1 MLLILVYVSQF
12 LYHYLKECHCSP
24 FSVPSG
30 PPRDLQ
36 VFATG
41 SSMIFLSW
49 EPPLLEQQNG
59 IIRQYHIS
67 LVSGQSTVTTTSMN
81 TNVTISGLR
90 PFTTYQCS
98 VAALTISA
106 GPVSGTIP
114 VTTPED
120 GMLHYCWSTAVSLKP
135 QAFLMQILS
144 RSIGK
149 KLGRLRDKIWAG
161 LRLYSSS

>member
-1 MLLILVYVSQF
+1 MSL
-12 LYHYLKECHCSP
+12 
-24 FSVPSG
+24 FSHLTVPSG

-41 SSMIFLSW
+41 SSMIVLSW

-59 IIRQYHIS
+59 IIRQYHIT
-67 LVSGQSTVTTTSMN
+67 LVSGQTTVTTAMS

-106 GPVSGTIP
+106 GPVSGTIS

-120 GMLHYCWSTAVSLKP
+120 GMLHY
-135 QAFLMQILS
+135 
-144 RSIGK
+144 R
-149 KLGRLRDKIWAG
+149 
-161 LRLYSSS
+161 